1 MENDK
6 WSKEVTPAHDVTLP
20 FTRMIAGPMDYTPG
34 ALVNMDKANF
44 SPNFTRPESQG
55 TRAHQVALYIIFE
68 SPLQMLS
75 DSPSNY
81 MKEQETT
88 DYIVNIPVVWDDI
101 IGIDG
106 KTGEYVL
113 LARRSGKEWFV
124 GALTNWDSRDLDLDL
139 SFLPAGKYSMDIFQD
154 GINADRY
161 AGDYKHLKTSVMSG
175 DKIKIHLA
183 PGGGW
188 AARILPEK

>member
-1 MENDK
+1 
-6 WSKEVTPAHDVTLP
+6 
-20 FTRMIAGPMDYTPG
+20 
-34 ALVNMDKANF
+34 
-44 SPNFTRPESQG
+44 
-55 TRAHQVALYIIFE
+55 
-68 SPLQMLS
+68 MLS

-88 DYIVNIPVVWDDI
+88 DFIVNIPVVWDDI

-106 KTGEYVL
+106 KVGEYLL
-113 LARRSGKEWFV
+113 LAQKIGKRMVCRSTYK
-124 GALTNWDSRDLDLDL
+124 LDSRDMDLDL

-161 AGDYKHLKTSVMSG
+161 AGDYKHLKTNVKSG

-188 AARILPEK
+188 AARISPE